1 MSNKDVNFSV
11 GAEGSDVDKEFE
23 RIANASMTTGQKMA
37 SAMRESSNKM
47 QEAFKENTDR
57 MNTVFDNMK
66 GKIEAMRG
74 QLAAVAGVVVGAKWL
89 KGLADDSA
97 TVTIEHIKLA
107 AQLGISTSAVQVFD
121 MAVGDAHGT
130 IEDLK
135 SAHAKINQTLL
146 TNEDAFKKLGVAT
159 RDGNG
164 NFRSTMEI
172 MVDTNAALLKFKEG
186 TDRNIE
192 GAKIYSKSWQ
202 ELGHI
207 VNLTQQMFDE
217 AEVDARRFGLVIGQE
232 SIENAKNYEKAMGD
246 VSDITTGLKK
256 AIGDALMPVLTQ
268 FGEWMATAAPAA
280 ITVTKGAIGGLVS
293 VFWGFK
299 LAVET
304 VIDLVIWQIEKLS
317 TMTATLVTMTMRA
330 LQGDWSGAQAAWDL
344 GQNKLYELTQK
355 HMGKIV
361 TRAEETKKKIWD
373 LFANPTPVAAGNG
386 ATGTSEGGDKKE
398 TKAKSRTSDWDAR
411 LQEMKDAFA
420 QEQLAQNQAHEF
432 SKQAERDYWRNILDT
447 VKMSQEERR
456 AVFNK
461 YIAVEK
467 DLQKQNFDQ
476 QIADLKDML
485 AAASA
490 GGIERI
496 RVAGEIA
503 AAMGKQYGLESQ
515 QYKQALA
522 DMRAAAKDHQ
532 AQMQQ
537 LEDMARERRKAEQL
551 SQIELE
557 RQTLDQQLAMGDI
570 NNMQRLGQLAILK
583 EQEFQIE
590 LQAAMDRAALLEQD
604 SVAYQAAMDKVLEI
618 KRKHELDKK
627 GIENEMAKQNKADYD
642 AMFEPVSNAFSQ
654 SIRGMIQ
661 GTQTL
666 RDVTRNALLNIAGE
680 YATIGVRMLMQ
691 WIANQARMTM
701 ATAAGAQT
709 RVGIDAAAA
718 AQSTA
723 ISGQSTLASIMNDAY
738 EAMAGAYS
746 AIAGIPF
753 VGPFLA
759 PVVAAGAFATV
770 AGLAGS
776 VMSAEGGYDIPGG
789 TNPMTQLHEREM
801 VLPSQHADV
810 IRALG
815 ERGGIG
821 SGGGQSPII
830 LRGASAGEF
839 FIANKKELARALKSA
854 NRDFIS

>member
-11 GAEGSDVDKEFE
+11 GAEGSGVDKEFE
-23 RIANASMTTGQKMA
+23 RIANASMTTGQRMA
-37 SAMRESSNKM
+37 SAMRESSSRM
-47 QEAFKENTDR
+47 HEAFKENSEK
-57 MNTVFDNMK
+57 MNSVFDSLK
-66 GKIEAMRG
+66 GKIEGLRG
-74 QLAAVAGVVVGAKWL
+74 QLAFVASIAVGGRWL
-89 KGLADDSA
+89 KGAADDSA
-97 TVTIEHIKLA
+97 AVTIEHIKLA

-121 MAVGDAHGT
+121 MAIGDAHGT

-192 GAKIYSKSWQ
+192 GAKIYSKQWL
-202 ELGHI
+202 ELSHVI
-207 VNLTQQMFDE
+207 NLTQQMFDE
-217 AEVDARRFGLVIGQE
+217 ATVDAQRFGLVIGQE
-232 SIENAKNYEKAMGD
+232 SVENAKAYEKSMGD

-268 FGEWMATAAPAA
+268 FGEWFAVVAPAA
-280 ITVTKGAIGGLVS
+280 ITITKGAIGGLVS
-293 VFWGFK
+293 VFWGLK
-299 LAVET
+299 MAVET
-304 VIDLVIWQIEKLS
+304 VIEVIIWQIEKLS

-355 HMGKIV
+355 HMGKIID
-361 TRAEETKKKIWD
+361 RAESTKKKIWE
-373 LFANPTPVAAGNG
+373 LFASPTPVASGNG
-386 ATGTSEGGDKKE
+386 ATATSEGGEKKP
-398 TKAKSRTSDWDAR
+398 TKSRAGDWEAR

-420 QEQLAQNQAHEF
+420 QEQVAQNQAHEF

-467 DLQKQNFDQ
+467 DLQKTNFDQ
-476 QIADLKDML
+476 QISDLKDML
-485 AAASA
+485 TAAAA
-490 GGIERI
+490 GGVERI

-532 AQMQQ
+532 AQMLQ
-537 LEDMARERRKAEQL
+537 LEEMARERRKAEQL
-551 SQIELE
+551 SQIELQ
-557 RQTLDQQLAMGDI
+557 RLTLDQQLAMGDI
-570 NNMQRLGQLAILK
+570 NNMQRLAQLSILK
-583 EQEFQIE
+583 EQEYQIE
-590 LQAAMDRAALLEQD
+590 LQAAMDRAALIDQD
-604 SVAYQAAMDKVLEI
+604 SVAYQQAMDKVLEI

-661 GTQTL
+661 GTQAF
-666 RDVTRNALLNIAGE
+666 RDVTRNALLNVAGE
-680 YATIGVRMLMQ
+680 FATIGVRMLMQ
-691 WIANQARMTM
+691 WISNQARMTM
-701 ATAAGAQT
+701 ATAVGSQT
-709 RVGIDAAAA
+709 RVGIETAAA
-718 AQSTA
+718 AQSSA
-723 ISGQSTLASIMNDAY
+723 LSGQSTLVSIMNDAY
-738 EAMAGAYS
+738 EAMAGAYA
-746 AIAGIPF
+746 AIAGIPYI
-753 VGPFLA
+753 GPFLA

-776 VMSAEGGYDIPGG
+776 VMSAEGGFDIPGG
-789 TNPMTQLHEREM
+789 VNPMTQLHEREM
-801 VLPSQHADV
+801 VLPAQHADV
-810 IRALG
+810 IRGLS
-815 ERGGIG
+815 EG
-821 SGGGQSPII
+821 SGTGTIHLHTQGGD
-830 LRGASAGEF
+830 F
-839 FIANKKELARALKSA
+839 VHKNDIANLVRKL
-854 NRDFIS
+854 NRNFVIDNSPFKRKY